1 MNRLRLLA
9 VPAFADNYIWL
20 LADAA
25 GDALAVDPGQAAPL
39 REALGREGLR
49 LRAILLTHHHADH
62 VGGVTELVAETPV
75 PVYAPAD
82 ERIACADHRVSDGQI
97 LLLSAP
103 AARFTVIAVPGHTSS
118 HVAYAG
124 EGLLFCGDTLF
135 SLGCGRLFEGSPEQ
149 MLASLDRL
157 SALPD
162 TTGVCCGHE
171 YTLDNGAFARTIE
184 PGNGA
189 LDTRI
194 AAVRRLRAEGRP
206 SLPVTLAEERA
217 SNPFLRIDAPAV
229 IAALSGEV
237 GAAATRAERFAAL
250 RRRKDLFRTATA

>member
-9 VPAFADNYIWL
+9 VPAFTDNYIWL

-25 GDALAVDPGQAAPL
+25 GDALAVDPGQSAPL
-39 REALGREGLR
+39 RAVLAREGLR

-62 VGGVTELVAETPV
+62 IGGVADLLADRPV

-82 ERIACADHRVSDGQI
+82 PRIAADHRVSDGQ
-97 LLLSAP
+97 LLELSAP
-103 AARFTVIAVPGHTSS
+103 SLRLTVIAVPGHTRS

-135 SLGCGRLFEGSPEQ
+135 SLGCGRLFEGTPEQ

-162 TTGVCCGHE
+162 ATGVCCGHE
-171 YTLDNGAFARTIE
+171 YTLDNAAFARTIE
-184 PGNGA
+184 PDNAA
-189 LDTRI
+189 LAERI
-194 AAVRRLRAEGRP
+194 DLVRRLRADGRP
-206 SLPVTLAEERA
+206 SLPVSLAEERRT
-217 SNPFLRIDAPAV
+217 NPFLRIDAPEV
-229 IAALSGEV
+229 IAALSAEAGHD
-237 GAAATRAERFAAL
+237 ASRAERFATL
-250 RRRKDLFRTATA
+250 RRRKDGFRAAAP

>member
-1 MNRLRLLA
+1 MHLLA

-25 GDALAVDPGQAAPL
+25 GDAIAVDPGQAAPL
-39 REALGREGLR
+39 RAALEREGLR

-62 VGGVTELVAETPV
+62 IGGVAELIAATPV

-82 ERIACADHRVSDGQI
+82 ARIACADHRVADGQM
-97 LLLSAP
+97 LTLSTP
-103 AARFTVIAVPGHTSS
+103 AVRFTVIAVPGHTRS

-157 SALPD
+157 AALPD
-162 TTGVCCGHE
+162 ATGVCCGHE
-171 YTLDNGAFARTIE
+171 YTLDNAAFAQTIE
-184 PGNGA
+184 PGNRA
-189 LDTRI
+189 LEARI
-194 AAVRRLRAEGRP
+194 ATVRRLRAEGRP
-206 SLPVTLAEERA
+206 SLPVSLGEERA

-229 IAALSGEV
+229 IAALSAEA
-237 GAAATRAERFAAL
+237 GAGATRAERFGAL
-250 RRRKDLFRTATA
+250 RRRKDLFRAATA